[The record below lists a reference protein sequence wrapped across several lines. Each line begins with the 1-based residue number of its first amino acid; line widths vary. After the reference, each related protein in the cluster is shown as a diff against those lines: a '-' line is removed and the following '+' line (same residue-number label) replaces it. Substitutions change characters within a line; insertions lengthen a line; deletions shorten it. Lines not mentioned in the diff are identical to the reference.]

1 MFPAGSRLKG
11 RAVVSNSSEQDRPI
25 FASMSKSTDPR
36 PPESR
41 FLGIPERGPGDG
53 RHATRSRVSQATM
66 TMLFATTALNPRTH
80 FEIPRAVE

>member
-41 FLGIPERGPGDG
+41 FLGIPERGPYSPLVTSALKGDP
-53 RHATRSRVSQATM
+53 APDASRGARVKVQRGNFTV
-66 TMLFATTALNPRTH
+66 
-80 FEIPRAVE
+80 AVR